1 MILMYSKINRRR
13 ASALTNYDKRLA
25 LLKSG
30 LTRLVVRKTNRSI
43 IAQLVGYKKDGDY
56 IIASANSS
64 ELKKFEWM
72 PHSNIPTAYLTG
84 ALLAKK
90 AKDKNVGEAVLDI
103 GVYKPVKYNVIFAA
117 AKGCKD
123 NGLKLKEN
131 IEFDEDRLNGKHIS
145 EYAKKDKENKVQ
157 FSGYAKA
164 KFDVSKLDEI
174 FDSVKKKIINE

>member
-1 MILMYSKINRRR
+1 MYSKINRRR

-25 LLKSG
+25 LLKSK
-30 LTRLVVRKTNRSI
+30 LTRLVVRKTNKSI

-56 IIASANSS
+56 IIANANSS
-64 ELKKFEWM
+64 ELKKLEWM

-90 AKDKNVGEAVLDI
+90 AKDKDVGEVVLDM
-103 GVYKPVKYNVIFAA
+103 GLYKPVKYNVIFAA

-123 NGLKLKEN
+123 NGINLKEN
-131 IEFDEDRLNGKHIS
+131 IEFDEKRLNGKHIA
-145 EYAKKDKENKVQ
+145 EYAKKEKGNQVQ
-157 FSGYAKA
+157 FSQYAKA

-174 FDSVKKKIINE
+174 FDSVRKKIINE